1 MEEEYELWRK
11 HKNPANL
18 NLVLEKAQPVINSAI
33 QSYGAG
39 NKSLESQARL
49 LAVGAI
55 KTFDPKMGVKL
66 KTHLMNQMQPLIR
79 INRDRSQITRV
90 PERVTLDLYKMKQ
103 EEQRF
108 YDQYGRGPSDTELT
122 HSTGLSRRRLMHV
135 RKFAKGE
142 VPESAI
148 QTSKD
153 GDMLIGTNRPD
164 PDQILLEYLHHDL
177 DPLDQMILEHRTG
190 IYGKP
195 VLSNNDLAVRL
206 KLSPGAVS
214 QRAKKIAARIEEL
227 RAAGAETGIS

>member
-1 MEEEYELWRK
+1 MEESYELWSK
-11 HKNPANL
+11 QKNPENFNRIL
-18 NLVLEKAQPVINSAI
+18 DKAQPTINSAI

-39 NKSLESQARL
+39 NKSLDSQARL
-49 LAVGAI
+49 LAAGAI
-55 KTFDPKMGVKL
+55 KTFNPKMGVKL

-79 INRDRSQITRV
+79 INRDRSQVTRI

-108 YDQYGRGPSDTELT
+108 YDQFGRSPSDTELS
-122 HSTGLSRRRLMHV
+122 HSTGLSRKRLFHV

-148 QTSKD
+148 HSSGE

-177 DPLDQMILEHRTG
+177 EPLDQMILEHRSG

-195 VLSNNDLAVRL
+195 VLSNNDLAARL

-227 RAAGAETGIS
+227 RAGGAEMGIS